1 MREGKGTPVPQYPY
15 KDVLPAPVYWLY
27 RLFRLLT
34 VAFAFGGFWLGTVAV
49 GWLLIPIV
57 VLWPG
62 TREVKFRRA
71 LGVVRRGFQ
80 FFHWWMRVLRLYHR
94 TSQFTIVRPDG
105 RPADTPVVL
114 VANHPTVADT
124 TSIISLFP
132 NVVAVTGAGFDK
144 NPFIGRVLRLC
155 GFVPVGTKMIPEC
168 MERLR
173 MGLDVLI
180 FPEGTR
186 SPANGG
192 LQPFHRGAFELA
204 ARAKVPIVLLKLTCS
219 PPALSKRRPIWKHP
233 DRMPVL
239 TIEPFDT
246 IHPADGD
253 QGSKATARAIEQR
266 YYELLGYGAPAV
278 AASEPHPLG
287 GVQ

>member
-1 MREGKGTPVPQYPY
+1 VTAGQGTPVPQYPY

-27 RLFRLLT
+27 RAFRILIT
-34 VAFAFGGFWLGTVAV
+34 AFAFMGFWGGCVLV
-49 GWLLIPIV
+49 GWLYLPIL

-62 TREVKFRRA
+62 TREQKFRRA
-71 LGVVRRGFQ
+71 HGAVRKGFR
-80 FFHWWMRVLRLYHR
+80 FFHWWMRLLRLYGYQ
-94 TSQFTIVRPDG
+94 TSFRAL
-105 RPADTPVVL
+105 RPADAPATSPVIV
-114 VANHPTVADT
+114 VANHPTLCDT
-124 TSIISLFP
+124 TSLVTQFP
-132 NVVAVTGAGFDK
+132 NVVAVTGSGFDK

-155 GFVPVGTKMIPEC
+155 GFVPVGLQMIPEC
-168 MERLR
+168 IERLR
-173 MGLDVLI
+173 MGFDVLI

-204 ARAKVPIVLLKLTCS
+204 VRAKVPIVLVKLTCS
-219 PPALSKRRPIWKHP
+219 PPALSKRMPIWKHP

-246 IHPADGD
+246 IHPAESG
-253 QGSKATARAIEQR
+253 QGSKATTRAIEQR
-266 YYELLGYGAPAV
+266 YYQLLGYPAPAV